1 MVRLFSTT
9 LILLG
14 FTVGPLS
21 TSEADQQGI
30 EFFEKRIRP
39 VLVRHC
45 YKCHSRQAAEV
56 QAGLLLDTRVGIR
69 QGGDSGAVVVPGHAA
84 ASRLILALRYRG
96 PEMPPD
102 GKLPK
107 AVIADFERWVKIG
120 APDPRNK
127 PDPLQAGTTDCHG
140 LCGRRYSPSMCE
152 LPSDNDG
159 GYLTHTR
166 TKGVTA

>member
-1 MVRLFSTT
+1 MLVRLLSAT

-21 TSEADQQGI
+21 ALEADQQGI

-45 YKCHSRQAAEV
+45 YKYHSQQTAEV
-56 QAGLLLDTRVGIR
+56 QVGLLLDTRVGIR
-69 QGGDSGAVVVPGHAA
+69 QGGNSGAFVVPGQAA

-127 PDPLQAGTTDCHG
+127 PDPFAGGD
-140 LCGRRYSPSMCE
+140 Y
-152 LPSDNDG
+152 
-159 GYLTHTR
+159 
-166 TKGVTA
+166 